1 MAFDR
6 DKTLCVVQGIVTRI
20 DVLLVGALNN
30 DFEVFV
36 IPFEMDTHIASQN
49 DVIKCSGIVTVIRRA

>member
-1 MAFDR
+1 MAFDC
-6 DKTLCVVQGIVTRI
+6 DKTLCVVQRIIARI

-36 IPFEMDTHIASQN
+36 IPFEMDTYIASQN
-49 DVIKCSGIVTVIRRA
+49 DAIKCSGIVTLIRRA